1 MEPRIVH
8 VDMDAFFASVECA
21 HNPALKGKPLIIGG
35 GPEDVRGVVS
45 TASYEARQY
54 GVHSAMPLAQARKL
68 CPNGIYMRGHYELYA
83 EASQKIQTIL
93 MRVSPH
99 VQMASIDEAYIDVSG
114 SQKLFGGDDAIAAF
128 IKDEIRA
135 QLQISCTVAIAPNK
149 LVAKVASEE
158 GKPDGYVRVAAGGEA
173 AFLAPMA
180 IRKIPGI
187 GPRSCALL
195 EGLGLRTVAELA
207 RCKLSLLERVC
218 GPQHALSLQQA
229 AQGRGSVLVETATRP
244 KSISRE
250 TTFSKDRWDW
260 MEIGAV
266 LSYLTEQCTYTLR
279 KQHLETRRVMLKVR
293 YCDFETKTFAQSLM
307 DATTVDSEIQAV
319 VRALIPKARTRR
331 APIRLVGVGLSQLQY
346 NQHQLALFGREEAEK
361 WGRVLEQVDTVRNR
375 LGFNAVQMGKSI
387 TLRQKQERLRRR

>member
-1 MEPRIVH
+1 MTFPVLRSCLVG
-8 VDMDAFFASVECA
+8 MTQLPLLSKMKSA
-21 HNPALKGKPLIIGG
+21 HNSRFPAPLRL
-35 GPEDVRGVVS
+35 P
-45 TASYEARQY
+45 
-54 GVHSAMPLAQARKL
+54 
-68 CPNGIYMRGHYELYA
+68 
-83 EASQKIQTIL
+83 
-93 MRVSPH
+93 
-99 VQMASIDEAYIDVSG
+99 
-114 SQKLFGGDDAIAAF
+114 
-128 IKDEIRA
+128 
-135 QLQISCTVAIAPNK
+135 PNK

-158 GKPDGYVRVAAGGEA
+158 GKPDGYVRVATGDEA
-173 AFLAPMA
+173 AFLAPMP

-229 AQGRGSVLVETATRP
+229 AQGRGSVVVETATRP

-260 MEIGAV
+260 TEIGAV

-279 KQHLETRRVMLKVR
+279 KQQLETRRVMLKVR

-319 VRALIPKARTRR
+319 VRALIPKARIRR

-375 LGFNAVQMGKSI
+375 LGFNAVQLGKSI
-387 TLRQKQERLRRR
+387 TLGQKQERLRRR